1 MKASNRICFALF
13 RPIDFDLHWPYMKDK
28 KY

>member
-1 MKASNRICFALF
+1 MKALSRICFELF